1 MKQYIL
7 KQSKSTERKL
17 LAIGLVIDDS
27 LDKPDGVQQYVKT
40 LGAWL
45 TGQGHEVHYLT
56 SATKD
61 IGIDNVHSLSK
72 KIKTRFNGNSGGT
85 PLPGNTRLIS
95 RLLKK
100 TNFDILHIQMPY
112 SPFLAGRIINRAS
125 KNTAVVGTFHIFP
138 ETKLVHY
145 ATHVLGAWVRRQLKR
160 FDAMISVSSAAQ
172 KFMKSSYKV
181 DSQIIPNMI
190 DVPRFLTPLK
200 SSANSKV
207 EIVFLG
213 RLVGRKGGMQLLQA
227 IKYMADHNLAH
238 EVFHVTIGGKGVLRT
253 ELEQFVR
260 ASALEE
266 RVAFTGFVAESD
278 KVEFLHKADIAVF
291 PSLGGESFGISL
303 LEAMAA
309 SRGTVIAGDNPGYR
323 TVMDS
328 MEDQL
333 INPQNTKEF
342 AYLIA
347 KHVNNPDLRMS
358 ARRAQRE
365 HVQQY
370 DTPIVGEKIL
380 TVYASALQDRE

>member
-1 MKQYIL
+1 MKH
-7 KQSKSTERKL
+7 KQPLTV
-17 LAIGLVIDDS
+17 GLVIDDS

-45 TGQGHEVHYLT
+45 TEQGHEVHYLT
-56 SATKD
+56 STTKD

-72 KIKTRFNGNSGGT
+72 KIKTKFNGNSGGT

-95 RLLKK
+95 RLLKDAH
-100 TNFDILHIQMPY
+100 FDVLHVQMPY
-112 SPFLAGRIINRAS
+112 SPFLAGRIINRAN

-138 ETKLVHY
+138 ETKIVHY
-145 ATHVLGAWVRRQLKR
+145 ATHVLGAWVRRQLRR
-160 FDAMISVSSAAQ
+160 FDAMMSVSSAAQ

-181 DSQIIPNMI
+181 NSQIIPNMI
-190 DVPRFLTPLK
+190 DVPRFLTPLQ
-200 SSANSKV
+200 SRTNSRV

-213 RLVGRKGGMQLLQA
+213 RLVGRKGCMQLLQA
-227 IKYMADHNLAH
+227 IKYVVDHNLAH
-238 EVFHVTIGGKGVLRT
+238 EVFHVTIGGKGVLRN

-260 ASALEE
+260 TSELEE
-266 RVAFTGFVAESD
+266 HVTFTGFVAEED

-323 TVMDS
+323 TVMDV

-333 INPQNTKEF
+333 VDPQSTKEF
-342 AYLIA
+342 AYLLA
-347 KHVNNPDLRMS
+347 KHINNSNLRKD
-358 ARRAQRE
+358 ARKVQRE

-380 TVYASALQDRE
+380 AVYDAALQDRRQ